1 MSKVK
6 ALRNFFYDGMA
17 YKAGE
22 EFELVGYS
30 FTWLTEKKCVAEV
43 SGKQTKARTAP
54 ELPAVEDDLV
64 VTDGLPSLDD
74 EPKRRKKS

>member
-1 MSKVK
+1 VKVK

-17 YKAGE
+17 HKAGE

-30 FTWLTEKKCVAEV
+30 FTWLTQRKCVANI
-43 SGKQTKARTAP
+43 GGAKTAP

-64 VTDGLPSLDD
+64 AAEGLPSLDD
-74 EPKRRKKS
+74 EPKRRKKP